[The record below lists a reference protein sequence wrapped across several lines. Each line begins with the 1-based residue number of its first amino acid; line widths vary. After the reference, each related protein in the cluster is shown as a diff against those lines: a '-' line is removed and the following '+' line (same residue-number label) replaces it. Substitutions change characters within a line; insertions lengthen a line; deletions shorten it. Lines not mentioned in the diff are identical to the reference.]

1 MKRKVRSEKMRKR
14 LARRNRVRTSI
25 QTAERPRLTVYRS
38 NKHIYAQVDDA
49 ASGRTIVSVST
60 RSKAVIT
67 DGAATSNIEAAKKV
81 GAALARVA
89 REKNIEQVVFNRNG
103 FLYHGR
109 VKALAEAAR
118 ESGLQF

>member
-1 MKRKVRSEKMRKR
+1 MKHKVHSDKIRKR
-14 LARRNRVRTSI
+14 FARRNRVRTSI
-25 QTAERPRLTVYRS
+25 HTSDRPRLTVYRS

-103 FLYHGR
+103 FLFHGR